1 MRGNMHKACPLS
13 ELAPGEALRLDSALP
28 IAVFHIEV
36 KVLDGD
42 IMVIKSKEAPTF
54 LPA

>member
-1 MRGNMHKACPLS
+1 MHKVCPLS

-28 IAVFHIEV
+28 FAVFHCEV

-42 IMVIKSKEAPTF
+42 IMVINPRKPPTF